1 MDDFP
6 FLGYAHVGLGIL
18 FSCIVHQPSY
28 FTQTILLFSS
38 FLYFLV
44 GFDRKIMEVCGDIMG
59 LRSWESL

>member
-6 FLGYAHVGLGIL
+6 FLGDAHVGLGIL

-28 FTQTILLFSS
+28 FTQIIPFSS
-38 FLYFLV
+38 FFLYFLV
-44 GFDRKIMEVCGDIMG
+44 GFDRKIMQVCGDIMG